1 MMTTTHVV
9 FTELHM
15 AADIFEI
22 LRRFDEL
29 PDDALVS
36 GKIAA
41 IVLGVSERT
50 LRRHPPTLPVQVSP
64 QVRNFRVGSIRAMV
78 RGIALSA

>member
-1 MMTTTHVV
+1 
-9 FTELHM
+9 M
-15 AADIFEI
+15 AADTFEI

-50 LRRHPPTLPVQVSP
+50 VRRHPPAPPVQVSP
-64 QVRNFRVGSIRAMV
+64 QCRHFRVGSIRAKV
-78 RGIALSA
+78 RGMAAPD